1 MGKTVISENVSLD
14 GVIEDPA
21 GDEGFK
27 HGGWVG
33 RITNSPDVGK
43 RALNEALGAEAPLA
57 GSAKTG
63 TVHRL
68 AAIPQWRCWPTG

>member
-21 GDEGFK
+21 GEEGLR

-43 RALNEALGAEAPLA
+43 RALNEALGAEAFWVGGA
-57 GSAKTG
+57 MNGSPPSGHPA
-63 TVHRL
+63 V
-68 AAIPQWRCWPTG
+68 ASWPTG